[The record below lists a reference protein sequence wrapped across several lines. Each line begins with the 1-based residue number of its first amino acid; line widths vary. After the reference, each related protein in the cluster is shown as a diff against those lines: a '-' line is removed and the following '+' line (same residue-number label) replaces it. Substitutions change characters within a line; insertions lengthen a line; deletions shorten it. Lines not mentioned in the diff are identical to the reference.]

1 MARWLIHLK
10 DGKTLTDE
18 HCDLHDEE
26 ELLRQGYSPDDVTS
40 VERIV
45 NGRHLTIKKSE
56 FIEWFWVG
64 SEESVDLNI
73 AGASSSASPP
83 IVTKRIIGC
92 YIKGVEPP
100 LQARLTMDPRTYN
113 VDLEFIRVKE
123 KTRPGINATPLKSV
137 KGSLKSLFQKNLV
150 ESSYSI
156 VQNDEVDKVYN
167 TPIGMACI
175 LKNAPVRSELIIMN
189 QNVLLGFTKPGEIL
203 KIIQ

>member
-10 DGKTLTDE
+10 DGKTLTDQD
-18 HCDLHDEE
+18 CDLHDEE
-26 ELLRQGYSPDDVTS
+26 ELVRRGYSPDDVTS

-45 NGRHLTIKKSE
+45 DGRHLTIKKSE

-64 SEESVDLNI
+64 TEESVDLKV
-73 AGASSSASPP
+73 AGSSASASPP
-83 IVTKRIIGC
+83 MVTKRILGC
-92 YIKGVEPP
+92 YIKGMEPP

-123 KTRPGINATPLKSV
+123 KTRPGINASLLKPS
-137 KGSLKSLFQKNLV
+137 KGLKKAFQKNLV

-156 VQNDEVDKVYN
+156 IQNDEVDRVYN
-167 TPIGMACI
+167 TPIGIACI
-175 LKNAPVRSELIIMN
+175 LKNAPIRSEIIIMN
-189 QNVLLGFTKPGEIL
+189 QNVLLGFTKPDEIL